1 MNENNNYDYD
11 YNMNGGKGP
20 EKKPVWKKGLM
31 IFAIVVLV
39 VVLLGSA
46 CGRLI
51 NSVLPHEAEE
61 NLNFS
66 GDYIGILEV
75 NGVMGQEGYGEP
87 YSQSYLLDHIDMMM
101 ADSYNRGMIL
111 SVNTPGGSVYDID
124 ELYLKIMEYKE
135 KTGRPVYT
143 YMRDMAA
150 SGGYYIAAGTD
161 KIYANRNTW
170 TGSIGVTVGTFMD
183 ASEFLNK
190 MGIKTV
196 TITAGANKAMGS
208 ATEPMT
214 EEQKAIFQGL
224 VDDAY
229 EQFTG
234 IVAEGRDMEMEK
246 VKKLADGRVYTAK
259 QALENGL
266 IDEIGT
272 IEDVI
277 ADMQKRYEL
286 EDCETPVMRYE
297 DKGSILDILTGL
309 ARDRDSAETEVEQV
323 MNLMEKNNKF
333 TITYLAPIS
342 R

>member
-309 ARDRDSAETEVEQV
+309 ARGRDSAETEVEQV

>member
-1 MNENNNYDYD
+1 MNENNNYDY
-11 YNMNGGKGP
+11 NMNGGNQP

-46 CGRLI
+46 CGRI
-51 NSVLPHEAEE
+51 ANSLLGSSGEE
-61 NLNFS
+61 VMNIS

-75 NGVMGQEGYGEP
+75 NGVMGQEGHGEE
-87 YSQSYLLDHIDMMM
+87 YNQDYLLNHIDMMM
-101 ADSYNRGMIL
+101 NDVSNRGMLL
-111 SVNTPGGSVYDID
+111 SVNTPGGSIYDID
-124 ELYLKIMEYKE
+124 ELYLKVMEYKE

-150 SGGYYIAAGTD
+150 SGGYYIAAGSD

-183 ASEFLNK
+183 ASEFLDK

-208 ATEPMT
+208 STNPMT
-214 EEQKAIFQGL
+214 EEQKAIFQSL
-224 VDDAY
+224 VDEAY

-234 IVAEGRDMEMEK
+234 IVAEGRKMDINK

-272 IEDVI
+272 IDDAVED
-277 ADMQKRYEL
+277 MMKRYEL
-286 EDCETPVMRYE
+286 EGCSTPVMKYE
-297 DKGSILDILTGL
+297 DNSTLLDLLTGFF
-309 ARDRDSAETEVEQV
+309 DEKKNAETEVEQV

-333 TITYLAPIS
+333 TITYLAPVE

>member
-1 MNENNNYDYD
+1 MNENNNFE
-11 YNMNGGKGP
+11 YNMNGEKEP
-20 EKKPVWKKGLM
+20 KKKPVWKKGLM
-31 IFAIVVLV
+31 IFAIILLV

-46 CGRLI
+46 CGRMV
-51 NSVLPHEAEE
+51 NSVLGSSGEE
-61 NLNFS
+61 VLNIS

-75 NGVMGQEGYGEP
+75 NGVMGQEGFGEE
-87 YSQSYLLDHIDMMM
+87 YSQDYLIDHIDMMM
-101 ADSYNRGMIL
+101 DDSANRGMLL

-150 SGGYYIAAGTD
+150 SGGYYIAAGSD

-208 ATEPMT
+208 STEPMT
-214 EEQKAIFQGL
+214 EEQQAIFQSL
-224 VDDAY
+224 VDEAY

-234 IVAEGRDMEMEK
+234 IVAEGRKMDIET

-259 QALENGL
+259 QALDNGL
-266 IDEIGT
+266 IDQIGT
-272 IEDVI
+272 IDEAV
-277 ADMQKRYEL
+277 ADMMKRYEL
-286 EDCETPVMRYE
+286 EGCSTPVMKYE
-297 DKGSILDILTGL
+297 DTTTLLDILTGFS
-309 ARDRDSAETEVEQV
+309 DGKKNAETEVEQV

-333 TITYLAPIS
+333 TITYLAPVE

>member
-1 MNENNNYDYD
+1 MYENNNYD
-11 YNMNGGKGP
+11 YNMNGGKEP
-20 EKKPVWKKGLM
+20 KKKPVWKKGLI
-31 IFAIVVLV
+31 IFAIVMLV

-46 CGRLI
+46 CGRLV
-51 NSVLPHEAEE
+51 NSVIGTSAEE
-61 NLNFS
+61 NLNIS

-75 NGVMGQEGYGEP
+75 NGVMGQEGYGEE
-87 YSQSYLLDHIDMMM
+87 YNQDYLLDHIDMMIN
-101 ADSYNRGMIL
+101 DSSNRGMLL

-150 SGGYYIAAGTD
+150 SGGYYISAGSD

-183 ASEFLNK
+183 ASEFLDK

-196 TITAGANKAMGS
+196 TITAGANKAMGT
-208 ATEPMT
+208 ATNPMT
-214 EEQKAIFQGL
+214 EEQKAIFQSL
-224 VDDAY
+224 VDEAY

-234 IVAEGRDMEMEK
+234 IVADGRKMDIEK
-246 VKKLADGRVYTAK
+246 VKTLADGRVYTAK

-266 IDEIGT
+266 IDEIGS
-272 IEDVI
+272 IDDALED
-277 ADMQKRYEL
+277 MMKRYEL
-286 EDCETPVMRYE
+286 EECSTPVMKYE
-297 DKGSILDILTGL
+297 NKTSILDILTGFL
-309 ARDRDSAETEVEQV
+309 DGDKSAETEVEQV

-333 TITYLAPIS
+333 TITYLAPVE

>member
-135 KTGRPVYT
+135 ETGRPVYT

-208 ATEPMT
+208 TTEPMT